1 MSRPGVIPLVEDNPD
16 DVLVTLRGVRALER
30 TGGQGPELAA
40 RRLRRIGWA
49 TLMFICLGCRPHPA
63 AGPVSES
70 VDGPAARSDGRVD
83 VATAGEDDIPE
94 RIEITGTAERLMAL
108 PRVGGLLISDHGQMP
123 IGRGRW
129 KITGYCAVK
138 DTPEVLIRIRELGLR
153 ATVPMS
159 VAERKLRMQPA
170 PTPPRCN
177 GVQDVIGCRW

>member
-30 TGGQGPELAA
+30 TGGQGPDLAA

-83 VATAGEDDIPE
+83 VATAGEDNIPDL
-94 RIEITGTAERLMAL
+94 IEITGTAERLMAL
-108 PRVGGLLISDHGQMP
+108 PRVGGFVDLRPWPDAHWPRTLEDHRILRREGYPRGADSDP
-123 IGRGRW
+123 
-129 KITGYCAVK
+129 
-138 DTPEVLIRIRELGLR
+138 
-153 ATVPMS
+153 
-159 VAERKLRMQPA
+159 
-170 PTPPRCN
+170 
-177 GVQDVIGCRW
+177 